1 MKRAPL
7 IVIIV
12 LGVLV
17 VGLGSWLVVRTF
29 FPPAPAVD
37 SYAECVAAGYP
48 ILETYPEQC
57 RTPDGRTFT
66 NPDAPPQ
73 TPPPTPT
80 PTPTG
85 EFTSE
90 GGIPIVLDEWTEQPV
105 TSPLTVSGE
114 VPGNWSFEASFPVRL
129 TDADG
134 TVLAEAVAQI
144 EGDWMTEE
152 MVPFG
157 VTLTFDP
164 PVAGT
169 TGYLILIKDNAS
181 GLPEHDDSLS
191 IPVTFS

>member
-12 LGVLV
+12 LAVLV
-17 VGLGSWLVVRTF
+17 VALGSLLLVRLFT
-29 FPPAPAVD
+29 PPSVS

-57 RTPDGRTFT
+57 RTPDGTTFT
-66 NPDAPPQ
+66 NPDSPPE
-73 TPPPTPT
+73 TPPPTST

-90 GGIPIVLDEWTEQPV
+90 GGIPIVLDEWTEAPIS
-105 TSPLTVSGE
+105 SPLTVSGE
-114 VPGNWSFEASFPVRL
+114 VPGSWSFEASFPVRL

-152 MVPFG
+152 MVPFS
-157 VTLTFDP
+157 VTVTFDAP
-164 PVAGT
+164 PGRH
-169 TGYLILIKDNAS
+169 GFLILVKENPS

-191 IPVTFS
+191 IPITFS

>member
-12 LGVLV
+12 LAVLV
-17 VGLGSWLVVRTF
+17 VGFGGWLLVRSLT
-29 FPPAPAVD
+29 PPTRT
-37 SYAECVAAGYP
+37 SYPQCVAAGYP

-66 NPDAPPQ
+66 NPDASPQ

-90 GGIPIVLDEWTEQPV
+90 GGIPITLDEWTGQPV
-105 TSPLTVSGE
+105 TSPLTITGE
-114 VPGNWSFEASFPVRL
+114 VPGSWSFEASFPVQV

-134 TVLAEAVAQI
+134 TLLVEAVGQV
-144 EGDWMTEE
+144 EGDWMTDE
-152 MVPFG
+152 MVPFS
-157 VTLTFDP
+157 VTLEFESP
-164 PVAGT
+164 PGDSAEGFLVLVKA
-169 TGYLILIKDNAS
+169 NAS
-181 GLPEHDDSLS
+181 GLPEHDDSVR
-191 IPVTFS
+191 IPITFG